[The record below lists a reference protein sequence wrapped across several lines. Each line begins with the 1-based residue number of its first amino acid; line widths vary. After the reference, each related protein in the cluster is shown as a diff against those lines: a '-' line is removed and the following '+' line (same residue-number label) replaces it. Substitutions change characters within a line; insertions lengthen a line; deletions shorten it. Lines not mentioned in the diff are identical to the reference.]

1 MRKTEKKRE
10 FSIKKTRKNEK
21 KRDKTRFLNK
31 KREKQRFIIF
41 FEYIQKMP
49 YHLKMKIIFEA
60 V

>member
-10 FSIKKTRKNEK
+10 FSIKKTRKNEI
-21 KRDKTRFLNK
+21 KRGFLNK